1 MRFLPL
7 DKLINVQEGYRK
19 RFKIDS
25 TDLILSKE
33 NDQIVAFGAVCP
45 HQEHSLEE
53 GQIEDGIIFCPRHQF
68 AFDLRTGEHTA
79 GHCQSLPIYEVHYE
93 GNEVGILIDS

>member
-1 MRFLPL
+1 MRFLSL

-45 HQEHSLEE
+45 HQEQSLEE
-53 GQIEDGIIFCPRHQF
+53 GYIEDDIFACPRHQF
-68 AFDLRTGEHTA
+68 AFDLKTGEHQA
-79 GHCQSLPIYEVHYE
+79 GHCQSLPIFEVHYD
-93 GNEVGILIDS
+93 GNQVGILIGS

>member
-1 MRFLPL
+1 MRFLAL

-45 HQEHSLEE
+45 HQELSGRGAH
-53 GQIEDGIIFCPRHQF
+53 
-68 AFDLRTGEHTA
+68 
-79 GHCQSLPIYEVHYE
+79 
-93 GNEVGILIDS
+93 

>member
-45 HQEHSLEE
+45 HQEQSLEE
-53 GQIEDGIIFCPRHQF
+53 GHIEGGVIYCPRHQF
-68 AFDLRTGEHTA
+68 AFSLETGQHIA
-79 GHCQSLPIYEVHYE
+79 GHCRSLPIYEVHYE
-93 GNEVGILIDS
+93 GNEVGILLEG

>member
-33 NDQIVAFGAVCP
+33 KNQIVAFGAVCP
-45 HQEHSLEE
+45 HQELFGRRANRRWHHL
-53 GQIEDGIIFCPRHQF
+53 
-68 AFDLRTGEHTA
+68 
-79 GHCQSLPIYEVHYE
+79 LPTTSVRI
-93 GNEVGILIDS
+93 

>member
-33 NDQIVAFGAVCP
+33 NDQI
-45 HQEHSLEE
+45 
-53 GQIEDGIIFCPRHQF
+53 
-68 AFDLRTGEHTA
+68 
-79 GHCQSLPIYEVHYE
+79 LPLVPSVLTKNNHWKK
-93 GNEVGILIDS
+93 GK

>member
-33 NDQIVAFGAVCP
+33 NNQILAFGAVCP
-45 HQEHSLEE
+45 HQEQSLEE
-53 GQIEDGIIFCPRHQF
+53 GQIEDGIIFCPPHQF
-68 AFDLRTGEHTA
+68 AFALNTGEHTA
-79 GHCQSLPIYEVHYE
+79 RHCQSLPNYEVHSE

>member
-45 HQEHSLEE
+45 HQEQSLEE
-53 GQIEDGIIFCPRHQF
+53 GQISGIIFCPRHQF
-68 AFDLRTGEHTA
+68 AFDLSG
-79 GHCQSLPIYEVHYE
+79 
-93 GNEVGILIDS
+93 

>member
-1 MRFLPL
+1 MGSEMCIR
-7 DKLINVQEGYRK
+7 
-19 RFKIDS
+19 DS
-25 TDLILSKE
+25 SKE

-45 HQEHSLEE
+45 HQEQSLEE
-53 GQIEDGIIFCPRHQF
+53 GQIEDGIIFCPRHQL

>member
-19 RFKIDS
+19 RFKIDT

-45 HQEHSLEE
+45 HQEQSLEAGHIE
-53 GQIEDGIIFCPRHQF
+53 GGVIDCPRHPF

-79 GHCQSLPIYEVHYE
+79 GHCRSLPIYEVHYD
-93 GNEVGILIDS
+93 GNEVGILIES